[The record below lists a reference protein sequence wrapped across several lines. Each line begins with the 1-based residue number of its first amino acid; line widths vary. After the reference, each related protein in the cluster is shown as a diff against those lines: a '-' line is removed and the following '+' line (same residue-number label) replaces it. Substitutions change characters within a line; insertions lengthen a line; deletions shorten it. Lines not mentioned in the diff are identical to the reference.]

1 MSKKYDFKTYSEIS
15 AMLRDYVL
23 DVSGETH
30 IEDIPLEEI
39 NDFLNGVEVWTEEE
53 ELFEAIAD
61 LTPNRNRTMH

>member
-1 MSKKYDFKTYSEIS
+1 MSKKYDFKTYNEIS
-15 AMLRDYVL
+15 SMLRDYVL